1 LRKQKKQQKLQKMM
15 REASTKK
22 AQAATKAAEVPATED
37 VAQPQE
43 NSHRNAKI

>member
-1 LRKQKKQQKLQKMM
+1 MRKKHPP
-15 REASTKK
+15 KK